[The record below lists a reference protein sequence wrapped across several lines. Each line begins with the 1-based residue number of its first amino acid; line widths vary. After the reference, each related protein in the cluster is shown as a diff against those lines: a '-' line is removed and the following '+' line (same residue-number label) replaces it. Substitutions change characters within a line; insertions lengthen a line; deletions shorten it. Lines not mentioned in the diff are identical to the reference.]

1 MKIEMN
7 AGELHRGLKMVRG
20 VIAGR
25 VSLPV
30 LSAVALR
37 AEEGSLTMVGTN
49 LEQSVSVRMP
59 AVSVSGPGRAVV
71 SAGLLDAYASTL
83 SGVVELEMVGQ
94 RLELR
99 SGSARVKLLTFEV
112 GDFPDVEFGKA
123 GREEVLLPMGTLP
136 DLLRVS
142 FTQSKDDTRYAL
154 NGVHLELRKNLIIGV
169 ATDGRRLTRA
179 DVELADF
186 DGGRHV
192 TVPRAAV
199 EWLLRN
205 GMGGAETMMA
215 ISETSVQFTSAGVV
229 FGSKLIDATYPN
241 WRQVVPECKESPQSI
256 NPLDWMMRLRRVA
269 LICDKDHVGVTVSV
283 SGNRVVISA
292 ETPEVGTARD
302 EGDLFTDAHGVLKTA
317 FAVNAS
323 MLGEALAVL
332 AAVAEDSGAPV
343 KMWPSDGMTPLVL
356 SCGPVSHVL
365 MPLRN
370 K

>member
-20 VIAGR
+20 LIAGR

-37 AEEGSLTMVGTN
+37 AEEGALVMVGTN

-59 AVSVSGPGRAVV
+59 AVSVTAPGRAVV

-83 SGVVELEMVGQ
+83 SGVVEMETSGPRM
-94 RLELR
+94 ELR
-99 SGSARVKLLTFEV
+99 SGSAKVKLLTFEV

-123 GREEVLLPMGTLP
+123 GREEVLLPMGALP

-142 FTQSKDDTRYAL
+142 FTQSRDETRYAL

-179 DVELADF
+179 DVELPAF

-192 TVPRAAV
+192 TVPRPAV

-215 ISETSVQFTSAGVV
+215 VSDTSVEFTSAGVV
-229 FGSKLIDATYPN
+229 FASKLIEGPYPN
-241 WRQVVPECKESPQSI
+241 WRQVVPEREDAPQSI

-269 LICDKDHVGVTVSV
+269 LICDRNNVGVTVAV

-302 EGDLFTDAHGVLKTA
+302 EGDLFTDAHGVLDTT
-317 FAVNAS
+317 FSVNAS
-323 MLGEALAVL
+323 MLGEALDVL
-332 AAVAEDSGAPV
+332 HSTARTKRVTWCAR
-343 KMWPSDGMTPLVL
+343 PSWFRQTRQSD
-356 SCGPVSHVL
+356 
-365 MPLRN
+365 
-370 K
+370 